1 MGLIM
6 LGTLKSFYDEKDGF
20 IAHFA
25 GKTSGATVSF
35 IAIFSLII
43 CLISACGVIATAK
56 RDNPSTFN
64 SCYGVCLFFF
74 GFIPLVAV
82 SDALLGLGTISQ
94 SDLVAACYHNVHN
107 TSHLQELALP
117 MGAIDVT
124 ANEGQTNAFSRHIV

>member
-1 MGLIM
+1 MALVM
-6 LGTLKSFYDEKDGF
+6 LGTLKSFYDEKNGF

-25 GKTSGATVSF
+25 GKTSGATIGF
-35 IAIFSLII
+35 ILMFSLII

-107 TSHLQELALP
+107 STNLQDLALP
-117 MGAIDVT
+117 MGATDVI
-124 ANEGQTNAFSRHIV
+124 ANEG